1 MKTDNLINFKI
12 DIQLLIYLIVAFIF
26 ATIIGTLSH
35 EYGHFFA
42 GKLIGLDTEVHYD
55 YTSFANNNHI
65 EINTFERILLTLG
78 GPLQT
83 ILTGIIGLCLLFAN
97 KSKILLLNKLN
108 LKYWIYVFLSLFWLR
123 QTANIVMWLI
133 GFFIS
138 GKFSQRSDEVR
149 LAIYFQIPEW
159 SISLTTAIL
168 GLIVAIF
175 VIFKFIPINQR
186 LTFIF
191 AGLIGGISGYY
202 IWIES
207 IGKLI
212 MP

>member
-1 MKTDNLINFKI
+1 M
-12 DIQLLIYLIVAFIF
+12 QLLLYLILAFIF

-42 GKLIGLDTEVHYD
+42 GKLIGLDAEVHYAYAR
-55 YTSFANNNHI
+55 YTNNNHI
-65 EINTFERILLTLG
+65 EINTFERIFLILG

-83 ILTGIIGLCLLFAN
+83 ILTGIIGLSLLFAN
-97 KSKILLLNKLN
+97 KSEILLLNKLN

-123 QTANIVMWLI
+123 QPANFVMGLI
-133 GFFIS
+133 GYLIR
-138 GKFSQRSDEVR
+138 GKFSQKGDEAR
-149 LAIYFQIPEW
+149 LEMYFQIPEC
-159 SISLTTAIL
+159 SISLTIALL
-168 GLIVAIF
+168 GLIIAVF

>member
-1 MKTDNLINFKI
+1 MRKLINFTI
-12 DIQLLIYLIVAFIF
+12 DKRLLLYLIIAFMF

-42 GKLIGLDTEVHYD
+42 AKLIGLDAKVHYAYVSYNCSD
-55 YTSFANNNHI
+55 NFREFTAFDGL
-65 EINTFERILLTLG
+65 LLTMG

-97 KSKILLLNKLN
+97 KRKILKMNKLDV
-108 LKYWIYVFLSLFWLR
+108 KSWVYVFLSLFWLR
-123 QTANIVMWLI
+123 QVANFAVWSIRSL
-133 GFFIS
+133 IS
-138 GKFSQRSDEVR
+138 GKFSRGSDEIG
-149 LAIYFQIPEW
+149 LAMYFQLPEW
-159 SISLTTAIL
+159 SIIAATALL
-168 GLIVAIF
+168 GLMVAVF

-186 LTFIF
+186 FTFILS
-191 AGLIGGISGYY
+191 GLIGGVSGYY
-202 IWIES
+202 LWLES